1 MTFVSM
7 TFLLFFVIDPI
18 GNIPLFLNA
27 LRKVPP
33 ERQRAVIL
41 RECLLAFSVLVLFML
56 AGKGFLQLLQLSNTS
71 LGMAGGI
78 ILFLIA
84 LRMIFPTSEQMF
96 GVTSDAEPLLF
107 PLAIPTVAGP
117 SALATVLLLVSG
129 NPGRLGVCLAALT
142 LVMIV
147 STAILISAGRIASLV
162 GSRVMTA
169 AERLMGL
176 ILTAIAVE
184 MFLQG
189 IRAFI
194 TSFSA
199 SGVSG

>member
-1 MTFVSM
+1 MTFASM
-7 TFLLFFVIDPI
+7 VFLLFFVVDPV

-27 LRKVPP
+27 LKGVPQ
-33 ERQRAVIL
+33 ERRRRVIL
-41 RECLLAFSVLVLFML
+41 RECALAYAILLLFMFS
-56 AGKGFLQLLQLSNTS
+56 GRGFLRLLHLSPTS
-71 LGMAGGI
+71 LGIAGGI

-84 LRMIFPTSEQMF
+84 VKMIFPKEGEGIF
-96 GVTSDAEPLLF
+96 GPGPGSGEPLLF
-107 PLAIPTVAGP
+107 PMAVPTIAGP

-129 NPGRLGVCLAALT
+129 AQERLGISIAALT
-142 LVMIV
+142 LTMAL
-147 STAILISAGRIASLV
+147 STLILVFADRIARLL

-189 IRAFI
+189 IREFL
-194 TSFSA
+194 SA
-199 SGVSG
+199 IPK

>member
-1 MTFVSM
+1 MTFISM
-7 TFLLFFVIDPI
+7 TFLLFFVLDPI
-18 GNIPLFLNA
+18 GNIPIFLNA
-27 LRKVPP
+27 LKKVPE

-41 RECLLAFSVLVLFML
+41 RECALAFGVLVIFML
-56 AGKGFLQLLQLSNTS
+56 AGKVFLQLLHLSPTS
-71 LGMAGGI
+71 LGIAGGI

-84 LRMIFPTSEQMF
+84 LRMIFPTSEHLF

-129 NPGRLGVCLAALT
+129 DPSRLWVCLAALT
-142 LVMIV
+142 VVMIL
-147 STAILISAGRIASLV
+147 STIILISAGKIAELV

-189 IRAFI
+189 IRTFVE
-194 TSFSA
+194 SLS
-199 SGVSG
+199 

>member
-1 MTFVSM
+1 MTFISM
-7 TFLLFFVIDPI
+7 TFLLFFVLDPI

-27 LRKVPP
+27 LRKVPE
-33 ERQRAVIL
+33 ERQRFVIL
-41 RECLLAFSVLVLFML
+41 RECALAFGVLVVFML
-56 AGKGFLQLLQLSNTS
+56 AGKVFLQLLHLSPTS
-71 LGMAGGI
+71 LGIAGGI

-84 LRMIFPTSEQMF
+84 LRMIFPTSEHLF
-96 GVTSDAEPLLF
+96 GVTSDSEPLLF

-129 NPGRLGVCLAALT
+129 DPSRLWVCLAALT
-142 LVMIV
+142 VVMV
-147 STAILISAGRIASLV
+147 LSTLILISAGKIASFV
-162 GSRVMTA
+162 GPRVMTA

-189 IRAFI
+189 IRTFI
-194 TSFSA
+194 QSLPQ
-199 SGVSG
+199 G

>member
-1 MTFVSM
+1 
-7 TFLLFFVIDPI
+7 
-18 GNIPLFLNA
+18 LNA
-27 LRKVPP
+27 LKKVPE

-41 RECLLAFSVLVLFML
+41 RECALAFGVLVIFML
-56 AGKGFLQLLQLSNTS
+56 AGKVFLQLLHLSPTS
-71 LGMAGGI
+71 LGIAGGI

-84 LRMIFPTSEQMF
+84 LRMIFPTSEHLF

-129 NPGRLGVCLAALT
+129 DPSRLWVCLAALT
-142 LVMIV
+142 VVMIL
-147 STAILISAGRIASLV
+147 STIILISAGKIAELV

-189 IRAFI
+189 IRTFVE
-194 TSFSA
+194 SLS
-199 SGVSG
+199 